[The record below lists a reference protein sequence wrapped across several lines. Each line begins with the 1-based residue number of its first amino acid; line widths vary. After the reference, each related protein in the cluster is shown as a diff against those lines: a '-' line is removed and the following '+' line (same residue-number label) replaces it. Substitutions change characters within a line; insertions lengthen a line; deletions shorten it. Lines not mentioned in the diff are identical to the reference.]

1 MRKPIYANE
10 EHKLAIDTYLLLCQE
25 FAKDI
30 STKTKYN
37 SYLDIVDIILEYHNN
52 YGGANTVKENNF
64 YDWLMII
71 PINMSLMTNGFF
83 AGAETKA
90 NAAIIRAYKLVLD
103 EMLQDVVVKIEKIE
117 PLDD

>member
-10 EHKLAIDTYLLLCQE
+10 QHKQAIETYLLLCQE
-25 FAKDI
+25 FSKDI
-30 STKTKYN
+30 GTKSKYYN
-37 SYLDIVDIILEYHNN
+37 YLDIVDIILEYHNN
-52 YGGANTVKENNF
+52 YGSGLKENNF

-71 PINMSLMTNGFF
+71 PINMSIMTNGFF

-90 NAAIIRAYKLVLD
+90 NSAIIRAYKLVLD